1 MPPTL
6 CPVCGQA
13 RPPGALSPAELD
25 SDLKLGGH
33 QRRIFMRL
41 AEAGRRGASVAQL
54 IDAMYL
60 DDPAGGSLSAVN
72 GMRVAVCYLR
82 RRLAPTAWRV
92 ETILAY
98 GYRLQRRA

>member
-13 RPPGALSPAELD
+13 RPPGALSPAELA

-41 AEAGRRGASVAQL
+41 AEAGRRGG
-54 IDAMYL
+54 L
-60 DDPAGGSLSAVN
+60 D
-72 GMRVAVCYLR
+72 R
-82 RRLAPTAWRV
+82 RN
-92 ETILAY
+92 Y
-98 GYRLQRRA
+98 